1 MVENRNV
8 SREAIS
14 RQPASDALPN
24 LRGRIEIT
32 ALGMIAALIVACW
45 ALVVDGTLQLFDY
58 AVFVSF
64 LLVGAGAL
72 VWRIFNLPPDHSS
85 KSPQ

>member
-1 MVENRNV
+1 MHENSNAPH
-8 SREAIS
+8 ETIS

-24 LRGRIEIT
+24 LRGRFEIT

-64 LLVGAGAL
+64 LMVGAGAL
-72 VWRIFNLPPDHSS
+72 VWRIFNLPPAHSS
-85 KSPQ
+85 KTQQ